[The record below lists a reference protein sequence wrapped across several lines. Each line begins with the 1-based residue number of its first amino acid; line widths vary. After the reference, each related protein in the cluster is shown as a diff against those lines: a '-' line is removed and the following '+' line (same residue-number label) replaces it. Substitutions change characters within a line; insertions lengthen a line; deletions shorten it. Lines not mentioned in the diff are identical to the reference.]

1 MTDLF
6 IVVPNFSCVISEVT
20 LKENNTHTHAQNF
33 RVSLKKKGSKKIAE
47 SHSNDFRKELEP
59 HRT

>member
-6 IVVPNFSCVISEVT
+6 IVVPNFSYVISEVT
-20 LKENNTHTHAQNF
+20 LKENNTHTHTLKICGF
-33 RVSLKKKGSKKIAE
+33 LKKKGSKKIAE
-47 SHSNDFRKELEP
+47 SHSNDFRKEREP